1 MGRPE
6 RSEAQVSTE
15 ICRDCGAV
23 YQVSMR
29 LVTAREHD
37 WYHCA
42 VCGRLMGEWDSTR
55 PPRYQFLRPGVEYPP
70 RKPR

>member
-6 RSEAQVSTE
+6 PSETHVSTE
-15 ICRDCGAV
+15 MCRNCGAV
-23 YQVSMR
+23 YQVTLR
-29 LVTAREHD
+29 HAPARQHD

-42 VCGRLMGEWDSTR
+42 VCGRLMGEWDSTSL
-55 PPRYQFLRPGVEYPP
+55 PSYTFLHPGPEYPP